1 VRAAKAALGQTK
13 AWLDFPDSTSPGG
26 FAAVM
31 PACFNS
37 QDTAGGAAK
46 ASNLI
51 LPPPVTIVIHPLH
64 GSASAALTRR
74 LLVFLRCLLR
84 SVKAGGP
91 DPVANSKL
99 ADLLKQAKDLGVP
112 KDIIERNI
120 KKASDAKQGDFQ
132 ECIYEAYGPGGT
144 GFIIEALTDN
154 VNRTAGA
161 WRSRQASCRLCS
173 CCGPA

>member
-1 VRAAKAALGQTK
+1 MC
-13 AWLDFPDSTSPGG
+13 P
-26 FAAVM
+26 
-31 PACFNS
+31 CCCC
-37 QDTAGGAAK
+37 
-46 ASNLI
+46 
-51 LPPPVTIVIHPLH
+51 LH
-64 GSASAALTRR
+64 
-74 LLVFLRCLLR
+74 VFFLC

-154 VNRTAGA
+154 VNRTAGGRRH
-161 WRSRQASCRLCS
+161 WRHASNITMSCSGRLRTTWVPDR
-173 CCGPA
+173 GVGLLL

>member
-1 VRAAKAALGQTK
+1 V
-13 AWLDFPDSTSPGG
+13 
-26 FAAVM
+26 
-31 PACFNS
+31 C
-37 QDTAGGAAK
+37 
-46 ASNLI
+46 
-51 LPPPVTIVIHPLH
+51 
-64 GSASAALTRR
+64 
-74 LLVFLRCLLR
+74 

-154 VNRTAGA
+154 VNRTAGRR
-161 WRSRQASCRLCS
+161 WHWQHASCSTSFTPVRCTAHSGGIRRGVVLML
-173 CCGPA
+173 